1 MSVRCLSIYLL
12 YTQPS
17 ARAVVRVEVE
27 AAAHA
32 LPDDLGLVC
41 EGAAVQDAAPHD
53 QPAGAV
59 ICWTHEH

>member
-41 EGAAVQDAAPHD
+41 EGAIQILED
-53 QPAGAV
+53 
-59 ICWTHEH
+59 ISNYLI